1 MDYQLSGSYCTTC
14 SINATNATLARFGM
28 PPPLEETG
36 AGRSKQRPGLRAV
49 ANLIISTIRMRRLAE
64 EWQRQSAVKG
74 ALRDAYQQ
82 TRGKPFVP
90 SA

>member
-1 MDYQLSGSYCTTC
+1 
-14 SINATNATLARFGM
+14 M
-28 PPPLEETG
+28 PPPVNETG
-36 AGRSKQRPGLRAV
+36 ASRGKQRPTLRAV
-49 ANLIISTIRMRRLAE
+49 ASLVISTVRMRRLAE
-64 EWQRQSAVKG
+64 EWQRQSVVKG

>member
-1 MDYQLSGSYCTTC
+1 
-14 SINATNATLARFGM
+14 M
-28 PPPLEETG
+28 PVLDEESSP
-36 AGRSKQRPGLRAV
+36 GRGKQRPTLRAV
-49 ANLIISTIRMRRLAE
+49 ANLIISTVRMRRLAE
-64 EWQRQSAVKG
+64 EWQRQSVVKG